1 MLGSSFTGAV
11 IVKADQAVV
20 ERGAYRYIRHPS
32 YSAGAILFFGI
43 GLALANWISLA
54 VLLGGVS
61 IVYGYRVGVEERAL
75 VAVLGDPY
83 RRYMSRTK
91 RFVPFLF

>member
-1 MLGSSFTGAV
+1 MRRELFEWRGTKIHAYTAML
-11 IVKADQAVV
+11 
-20 ERGAYRYIRHPS
+20 Y
-32 YSAGAILFFGI
+32 LGI
-43 GLALANWISLA
+43 GLALANWISLV
-54 VLLGGVS
+54 VLMGAVS

-75 VAVLGDPY
+75 LATIGDSY